1 LDGNPIQI
9 NLALVLRTRPYRE
22 HHNKEPVY
30 FGSIN
35 SHVASN
41 FAGRLSAKA
50 DVYSFGVVLL
60 ELLTGRRALEKS
72 KPGIEQNLVDWAKP
86 LLADKRRLYRIMDTK
101 LGGQYPKKGAHAIAN
116 IALHCICSDAKSRPR
131 MSQVLEELE
140 QLQDSKHGPGSPQVK
155 IRRASPSQTVQRS
168 PLRIQP
174 SPRRSVGAASPLSG
188 YRTAQVH

>member
-1 LDGNPIQI
+1 LEPNPG
-9 NLALVLRTRPYRE
+9 LVWRNRTRPYKE
-22 HHNKEPVY
+22 HHNKEPVC
-30 FGSIN
+30 FGSIH

-140 QLQDSKHGPGSPQVK
+140 QLQDSRHGPASPQVD
-155 IRRASPSQTVQRS
+155 IRRASHSQTVQKS